1 MKIVE
6 EIGLPAALEQLA
18 EEAAEL
24 AQAALKLSRKIRK
37 ENPTPKDVMELAEN
51 LEEEYG
57 DVLTCGLPLLCAEIE
72 GRSILNLKR
81 LDREIDYKMDRWENR
96 IRQSRRYELE
106 KGKKEPGKV
115 PAEMPPGGEETEE
128 AAERSAAGEAGRN
141 SSAAE

>member
-1 MKIVE
+1 MNIAE

-57 DVLTCGLPLLCAEIE
+57 DVLTCGLPLLEAEIE
-72 GRSILNLKR
+72 GRGILNLKR
-81 LDREIDYKMDRWENR
+81 LDKEIDYKMFRWENR
-96 IRQSRRYELE
+96 IRQSRRDEME
-106 KGKKEPGKV
+106 KGKEQPGEV
-115 PAEMPPGGEETEE
+115 PAGMPSGGKEEEK
-128 AAERSAAGEAGRN
+128 AAEEVQK
-141 SSAAE
+141 E